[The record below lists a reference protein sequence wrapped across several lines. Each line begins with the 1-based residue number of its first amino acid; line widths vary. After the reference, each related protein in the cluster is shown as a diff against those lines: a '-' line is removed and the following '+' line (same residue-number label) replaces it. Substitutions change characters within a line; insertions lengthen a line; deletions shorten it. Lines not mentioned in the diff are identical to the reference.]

1 MHPGCTASENQYNG
15 SLMQELRS
23 SKGGPPAVADELNK
37 GGFVPADVDG
47 IAPKSVASGGQARE
61 NDGVACLRLGRTHW
75 QVRQDFHDLVLG
87 PHAPN
92 WFRLS
97 RDTRAIQLKSGHR
110 RRIWQVHLDSC
121 SVHAKV
127 SRPPRHSLRDR
138 LRSVLRITAAEREWR
153 IGRRAAARGAP
164 VPQIVALGVRRGR
177 KPGAVLISVSIPA
190 GLTLA
195 AAWTRSRKMPER
207 DRVAEQRRLTALVAK
222 LYAQAHRTGLVHR
235 DNHPQNIVLAGGQE
249 VIHGVL
255 VDLASASL
263 RRRPA
268 THRER
273 LVNLAQ
279 LEHHFHRF
287 ATRTQRLRFLRS
299 YLNHTAGPGH
309 ETKVSAD
316 LTNESQSQ
324 PGSTLAMRAARAAR
338 RKWVRQIL
346 AIREHHALALARVRD
361 RRIRT
366 NNAYF
371 ATLHLDGGW
380 KASVVLKLERR
391 HVFPEP
397 TVADRTGD
405 EWRAVLA
412 ELCRALEI
420 EGAGPTASA
429 AGVRAFRWK
438 GGGSMTSAILRGQ
451 ARSAKSIF
459 LRAHQLRHRDIAA
472 PLVLGCLSRR
482 GVKAGS
488 WLLLPDA

>member
-1 MHPGCTASENQYNG
+1 
-15 SLMQELRS
+15 MQELRS
-23 SKGGPPAVADELNK
+23 SKAGPPAVADESNK
-37 GGFVPADVDG
+37 GGFVPADADG
-47 IAPKSVASGGQARE
+47 IAPKSAAGGVQASK
-61 NDGVACLRLGRTHW
+61 NDRVACLRLEQTHW

-87 PHAPN
+87 PQAPN

-110 RRIWQVHLDSC
+110 RGIWQVHLDSC

-127 SRPPRHSLRDR
+127 SRLPRHSLRER
-138 LRSVLRITAAEREWR
+138 LRSLLRITAAEREWR
-153 IGRRAAARGAP
+153 IGRRAAIRGAP
-164 VPQIVALGVRRGR
+164 VPRVAALGVRRGR
-177 KPGAVLISVSIPA
+177 KPGAVLISVSIPT

-207 DRVAEQRRLTALVAK
+207 DRLAEQRRLIALVAK
-222 LYAQAHRTGLVHR
+222 LYAQAHKAGLVHR
-235 DNHPQNIVLAGGQE
+235 DNHPQNIVLAGGHE
-249 VIHGVL
+249 GIDGVL

-263 RRRPA
+263 HRRPA

-273 LVNLAQ
+273 VVNLAQ

-287 ATRTQRLRFLRS
+287 ATRVQRLQFLRA
-299 YLNHTAGPGH
+299 YLRLTAAPAQ
-309 ETKVSAD
+309 KIKDSSD
-316 LTNESQSQ
+316 LTNESPSQS
-324 PGSTLAMRAARAAR
+324 GSTLAMQTARAAR

-380 KASVVLKLERR
+380 RASVALKLERR

-397 TVADRTGD
+397 TVPDRTGD

-420 EGAGPTASA
+420 EGTGQYALK
-429 AGVRAFRWK
+429 AGVRAVRCNRAAS
-438 GGGSMTSAILRGQ
+438 GTSAILRGQ
-451 ARSAKSIF
+451 ARPAESIF
-459 LRAHQLRHRDIAA
+459 MRAHQLRHRDIAA

-482 GVKAGS
+482 GEKAGS